1 MVKTYIMTLQKGPT
15 SDVTK
20 MNSGRR
26 SYDTLTREP
35 CAFIKRERVME
46 EGRTLEDGPFTFV
59 GDQKGEVIC
68 RIGEGRRRH
77 DGRTSM
83 RRRRSRGNLRE
94 R

>member
-1 MVKTYIMTLQKGPT
+1 
-15 SDVTK
+15 
-20 MNSGRR
+20 
-26 SYDTLTREP
+26 
-35 CAFIKRERVME
+35 ME
-46 EGRTLEDGPFTFV
+46 EGGTLEDGPFTIV

-68 RIGEGRRRH
+68 RIGEGRRRD